1 MPQSLLQ
8 RNLISIT
15 PTDLGDF
22 QKSGFHQFCNNLL
35 HHAFGD
41 SHQNRNFSQGYLRVA
56 IEAQQ
61 HVRVVRHKRPAR
73 SSCRSDVHCRR
84 SAIPDFAF
92 PAFFHR
98 CDTCA
103 ELKHAINNTRT
114 KVRVFCFAKHGAGV
128 CMLDVLRINLCS
140 PLTLSFAL
148 GVFARLV
155 RSELSLPR
163 DLYTA
168 LSIYLLFALGLK
180 GGVELSHS
188 SLASISGPAMVTIL
202 LGCLTPVSAYL
213 VLRKMG
219 RFTIAD
225 SAGIAAHY
233 GSVSAVTFIA
243 AQQFV
248 ASVGSPAEGFMPTLL
263 TLLEIPGIQIALA
276 IGAFQMS
283 ATARSNPID
292 SSQTARPFREIMHE
306 LLTSR
311 SMMLLVGGLI
321 IGTAVGETG
330 WKPVQPV
337 FEGLFKG
344 LLTIFLLE
352 MGLAAGS
359 RLGDLKHAGIF
370 LLGFGILMP
379 IVHGSIGAYLG
390 SLAGLSVGGCT
401 VLAAMAASASYIAA
415 PPAVRLTLPEANP
428 TFYLTAALAITFPF
442 NLLAGIPIYYEIAK
456 RLLN

>member
-1 MPQSLLQ
+1 
-8 RNLISIT
+8 
-15 PTDLGDF
+15 
-22 QKSGFHQFCNNLL
+22 
-35 HHAFGD
+35 
-41 SHQNRNFSQGYLRVA
+41 
-56 IEAQQ
+56 
-61 HVRVVRHKRPAR
+61 
-73 SSCRSDVHCRR
+73 
-84 SAIPDFAF
+84 
-92 PAFFHR
+92 
-98 CDTCA
+98 
-103 ELKHAINNTRT
+103 
-114 KVRVFCFAKHGAGV
+114 
-128 CMLDVLRINLCS
+128 MLDVLRINLCS

-188 SLASISGPAMVTIL
+188 SLSVIAWPAFVTVL
-202 LGCLTPVSAYL
+202 LGILTPISAYL
-213 VLRKMG
+213 VLRKLG
-219 RFTIAD
+219 RFNIAD

-243 AQQFV
+243 AQQFAV
-248 ASVGSPAEGFMPTLL
+248 SVGAPAEGFMPTLL

-276 IGAFQMS
+276 IGAFQL
-283 ATARSNPID
+283 AAANAGQEGAAAER
-292 SSQTARPFREIMHE
+292 RPVKAIMHE

-311 SMMLLVGGLI
+311 SMFLLVGGLV

-344 LLTIFLLE
+344 LLTLFLLE

-359 RLGDLKHAGIF
+359 RLSDLRQAGFF
-370 LLGFGILMP
+370 LLAFGMVMP
-379 IVHGSIGAYLG
+379 LIHGTLGAYLG

-415 PPAVRLTLPEANP
+415 PPAVRMTLPEANP

-442 NLLAGIPIYYEIAK
+442 NLLAGIPLYYEIAK
-456 RLLN
+456 RLCA